1 MTTSPPTTAQ
11 GAPTDARRFPVWLV
25 CLCVA
30 SFTAGTDNFVIAGVL
45 KDIAQGL
52 HVSEAVAGQLITV
65 FSLTYALSAPF
76 VALRTARYP
85 RRRVLMTALALFA
98 AANVG
103 AALAPTYGVLVVF
116 RILTALAGASI
127 MPAAFS
133 TAAALA
139 PKGAV
144 GRYLGS
150 VTFGQSVALVVGV
163 PVGTAIAGAFGWRA
177 TMIFVGA
184 LALVV
189 IAGVAVFL
197 PALPGVPAI
206 PLRRRLAPLGHRP
219 VLLGLVGTV
228 VGATGNFMTFS
239 YIAVIADDLGRS
251 GPGQLAFLVSLMG
264 IASACGALIGGRA
277 ADSWGAGR
285 TIVLALS
292 LQVSSTLLLA
302 VFGWA
307 WPGSVSVV
315 AVALLLAGWGIFG
328 GALNPPLQ
336 TRLLSLAG
344 DAGNEVVALN
354 SSCLFLGISLS
365 GGLGGLVL
373 AGLGPVAVLAAAGA
387 VGAVSVLILS
397 WSIYGDKAARSQN
410 A

>member
-1 MTTSPPTTAQ
+1 MWAPSPSGSPSPWSSASPSVPRSP
-11 GAPTDARRFPVWLV
+11 AP
-25 CLCVA
+25 
-30 SFTAGTDNFVIAGVL
+30 S
-45 KDIAQGL
+45 
-52 HVSEAVAGQLITV
+52 
-65 FSLTYALSAPF
+65 
-76 VALRTARYP
+76 
-85 RRRVLMTALALFA
+85 
-98 AANVG
+98 
-103 AALAPTYGVLVVF
+103 
-116 RILTALAGASI
+116 
-127 MPAAFS
+127 
-133 TAAALA
+133 
-139 PKGAV
+139 
-144 GRYLGS
+144 
-150 VTFGQSVALVVGV
+150 
-163 PVGTAIAGAFGWRA
+163 GWRA

-189 IAGVAVFL
+189 IAGVAAFL